1 MADLHG
7 FDPDEDLLAQI
18 LALNLSVAE
27 LEQAGGA
34 VRGPG
39 RKGWPTLLG
48 QPRGSSPF
56 TGSCDRARAALAWPK
71 RSRTPGPWGLGF
83 DNSGR

>member
-1 MADLHG
+1 MADVHG

-27 LEQAGGA
+27 LEQAGGP

-39 RKGWPTLLG
+39 SQG
-48 QPRGSSPF
+48 
-56 TGSCDRARAALAWPK
+56 LANTT
-71 RSRTPGPWGLGF
+71 RSTWRI
-83 DNSGR
+83 